1 MNVLIASGGT
11 GGHIYPG
18 ITIAQTLMNRYAD
31 VHVLFVGAEGGLEA
45 DLVPRAGFEFAAIP
59 ARYLRRRLSPEMLLT
74 GWTAWR
80 GFRMASRIVSRFRP
94 DVAVGTGG
102 YVSGPVMAAAAMR
115 RVPTVIQEQNA
126 FPGLTSRLLGRVAHR
141 IALGSDAARRYFP
154 RDDRV
159 VVTGNPI
166 RRDILTRT
174 RRKAITSRSEE
185 HTSELQSRG
194 HL

>member
-18 ITIAQTLMNRYAD
+18 ITIAQTLTTRFPD
-31 VHVLFVGAEGGLEA
+31 VNILFVGAEGGFEA
-45 DLVPRAGFEFAAIP
+45 ELVPRAGFEFTSIP
-59 ARYLRRRLSPEMLLT
+59 ARYLRRKLSPEVLLT

-80 GFRMASRIVSRFRP
+80 GFRTASAVVRRFRP

-102 YVSGPVMAAAAMR
+102 YVSGPVIAAAAMQ

-126 FPGLTSRLLGRVAHR
+126 YPGLTSRLLGRFAHR
-141 IALGSDAARRYFP
+141 VALGSDAARPYFP
-154 RDDRV
+154 RQERV
-159 VVTGNPI
+159 IVTGNPI

-174 RRKAITSRSEE
+174 RREA
-185 HTSELQSRG
+185 
-194 HL
+194 